1 MDMTAFWLNH
11 KKKQAGEGRYYY
23 FYPYTRCE
31 IDDTPTIIID
41 GKQYVRIEVSEAE
54 FKALRKRDI
63 KEYNSD
69 RRAHNKKW
77 TADIPRLEN
86 EDGEEIDF
94 WTDRAED
101 KRTHY
106 IDDDIC
112 EEMDRREA
120 EKALPPLERYIYR
133 ADREGFTQSEIA
145 RELDIDQSTVSRK
158 LDRLYDRMNV
168 VRLYDGERTKKELAF
183 EVGWESFLRNRF
195 MKNDADLWAVTF
207 QILVGEKFLSTLH
220 KWYYSPRELL
230 RYSIRFLMIGGKE
243 TKEELLAQVSDPA
256 KEFFYQRFSDEPK
269 GMQMLCLH
277 VILELERRVMV
288 MSEPTGNV
296 FHGMERAIEKLA
308 HRRKMTY
315 DFYLDEI
322 LSRKY
327 SLHRIRWELS
337 YAQRIAAKT
346 RKKEIRTAMQQVIA
360 SLKRDQKR
368 LQRDLLNA
376 IQAHIASL
384 PPEIAA
390 KIYKKANKKTYKN

>member
-1 MDMTAFWLNH
+1 M
-11 KKKQAGEGRYYY
+11 K
-23 FYPYTRCE
+23 
-31 IDDTPTIIID
+31 
-41 GKQYVRIEVSEAE
+41 
-54 FKALRKRDI
+54 
-63 KEYNSD
+63 
-69 RRAHNKKW
+69 
-77 TADIPRLEN
+77 N

-106 IDDDIC
+106 IGDDIC
-112 EEMDRREA
+112 EEMDRKAA
-120 EKALPPLERYIYR
+120 EKALLPLERYIYR

-145 RELDIDQSTVSRK
+145 RELGIDQSTVSRK

-256 KEFFYQRFSDEPK
+256 KEFFDQRFKDESK
-269 GMQMLCLH
+269 GMQMLCLR

-288 MSEPTGNV
+288 MPEPTGNV

-327 SLHRIRWELS
+327 SLHRIRWDLS

-360 SLKRDQKR
+360 SLERDQKG
-368 LQRDLLNA
+368 LQRKLRTILE
-376 IQAHIASL
+376 AHWASL
-384 PPEIAA
+384 P
-390 KIYKKANKKTYKN
+390 KKPPPAG

>member
-1 MDMTAFWLNH
+1 
-11 KKKQAGEGRYYY
+11 
-23 FYPYTRCE
+23 
-31 IDDTPTIIID
+31 
-41 GKQYVRIEVSEAE
+41 
-54 FKALRKRDI
+54 
-63 KEYNSD
+63 
-69 RRAHNKKW
+69 
-77 TADIPRLEN
+77 
-86 EDGEEIDF
+86 
-94 WTDRAED
+94 
-101 KRTHY
+101 
-106 IDDDIC
+106 
-112 EEMDRREA
+112 MDRKEA
-120 EKALPPLERYIYR
+120 EKALPPLERYIFH

-145 RELDIDQSTVSRK
+145 RELGIDQSTVSRK

-207 QILVGEKFLSTLH
+207 QILVGGKFLSTLH

-230 RYSIRFLMIGGKE
+230 RYSIRFLMMGGKE
-243 TKEELLAQVSDPA
+243 TREELLAQVSDPA
-256 KEFFYQRFSDEPK
+256 KEFFDQRFRDEPK
-269 GMQMLCLH
+269 GMQMLCLR

-296 FHGMERAIEKLA
+296 FHGMERSIEKLA

-346 RKKEIRTAMQQVIA
+346 RKKEIRIAMGNIRV
-360 SLKRDQKR
+360 
-368 LQRDLLNA
+368 
-376 IQAHIASL
+376 
-384 PPEIAA
+384 
-390 KIYKKANKKTYKN
+390 

>member
-1 MDMTAFWLNH
+1 MSYILWYHGGMDITAYWLNH
-11 KKKQAGEGRYYY
+11 KKRDAGEGTVYY
-23 FYPYTRCE
+23 FYPYTRWE
-31 IDDTPTIIID
+31 KDATPTLFIG
-41 GKQYVRIEVSEAE
+41 GKHYVRIAVSEAG

-77 TADIPRLEN
+77 TADIPKLKN
-86 EDGEEIDF
+86 EDGDEIDF

-106 IDDDIC
+106 IGDDIC
-112 EEMDRREA
+112 EEMDRKAA

-145 RELDIDQSTVSRK
+145 RELGIDQSTVSRK
-158 LDRLYDRMNV
+158 QDRLYDRMNV

-183 EVGWESFLRNRF
+183 EIGWESFLRNRF

-256 KEFFYQRFSDEPK
+256 KEFFDQRFKDEPK
-269 GMQMLCLH
+269 GMQMLCLR
-277 VILELERRVMV
+277 VIFELERRVTV
-288 MSEPTGNV
+288 MPEPTGNV

-360 SLKRDQKR
+360 SLERDQKR
-368 LQRDLLNA
+368 LQRKLRTILE
-376 IQAHIASL
+376 AHWASI
-384 PPEIAA
+384 P
-390 KIYKKANKKTYKN
+390 KKTPPSS

>member
-11 KKKQAGEGRYYY
+11 KKMQAGEGRYYY

-41 GKQYVRIEVSEAE
+41 GKQYIRIEVSEAE

-77 TADIPRLEN
+77 TADIPRMEN

-101 KRTHY
+101 KRMHY

-133 ADREGFTQSEIA
+133 TDREGFTQSEIA
-145 RELDIDQSTVSRK
+145 RELGIDQSTVSRK

-230 RYSIRFLMIGGKE
+230 RYSIRFLMVGSKE

-256 KEFFYQRFSDEPK
+256 KEFFDQRFKDEPK
-269 GMQMLCLH
+269 GMQMLCLR

-288 MSEPTGNV
+288 MPEPTGNV

-327 SLHRIRWELS
+327 GLHRIRWDLS

-360 SLKRDQKR
+360 SLEQYQKK
-368 LQRDLLNA
+368 LQKDLLNA

-390 KIYKKANKKTYKN
+390 KIYKKANKKTFKN

>member
-31 IDDTPTIIID
+31 IDDTPTIIIG

-54 FKALRKRDI
+54 RDVLLEEDDD
-63 KEYNSD
+63 EYNDERS
-69 RRAHNKKW
+69 AHNKKW
-77 TADIPRLEN
+77 MADIPRLEN

-106 IDDDIC
+106 IDEDIC
-112 EEMDRREA
+112 EEMDRKEA

-145 RELDIDQSTVSRK
+145 KKTGIDQSTVSRK
-158 LDRLYDRMNV
+158 MDRLYDLMNF

-183 EVGWESFLRNRF
+183 EIGWESFLRNRF

-207 QILVGEKFLSTLH
+207 QILVGENFLSTLQ

-230 RYSIRFLMIGGKE
+230 RYSIRFLMMGGKE
-243 TKEELLAQVSDPA
+243 TREELLAQVSDPA
-256 KEFFYQRFSDEPK
+256 KEFFDQRFRDEPK
-269 GMQMLCLH
+269 GMQMLCLR

-288 MSEPTGNV
+288 MPEPTGNV

-360 SLKRDQKR
+360 SLERDQKR
-368 LQRDLLNA
+368 LQRKLRTILE
-376 IQAHIASL
+376 AHWASL
-384 PPEIAA
+384 P
-390 KIYKKANKKTYKN
+390 KKTPPSG

>member
-77 TADIPRLEN
+77 TADIPRLKN

-106 IDDDIC
+106 IDEDIC
-112 EEMDRREA
+112 EEMDRKEA
-120 EKALPPLERYIYR
+120 EKALPPLERC
-133 ADREGFTQSEIA
+133 EIA
-145 RELDIDQSTVSRK
+145 RELGIDQSTVSRK

-183 EVGWESFLRNRF
+183 EIGWESFLRNRF

-207 QILVGEKFLSTLH
+207 QILVGDRFLSTLH

-230 RYSIRFLMIGGKE
+230 RYSIRFLMMGGKE

-256 KEFFYQRFSDEPK
+256 KEFFDQRFKDEPK
-269 GMQMLCLH
+269 GMQMLCLR

-288 MSEPTGNV
+288 MPKPTGNV

-360 SLKRDQKR
+360 SLERDQKR
-368 LQRDLLNA
+368 LQRKLRTILE
-376 IQAHIASL
+376 AHWASL
-384 PPEIAA
+384 P
-390 KIYKKANKKTYKN
+390 KKPPPAG

>member
-1 MDMTAFWLNH
+1 MSYILWYHGGMDITAYWLNH
-11 KKKQAGEGRYYY
+11 KKRDAGEGKVYY

-31 IDDTPTIIID
+31 ADDTPTFFIA
-41 GKQYVRIEVSEAE
+41 GKHYVRIAVSEE
-54 FKALRKRDI
+54 EWRRLRKLDD
-63 KEYNSD
+63 KEYNSE
-69 RRAHNKKW
+69 RRAHNKRW
-77 TADIPRLEN
+77 TADIPRLQN
-86 EDGEEIDF
+86 EDGEEFDF
-94 WTDRAED
+94 WSDRAED

-106 IDDDIC
+106 IEDDIC
-112 EEMDRREA
+112 EEMDRRA
-120 EKALPPLERYIYR
+120 AVKCLSPLERRIYR
-133 ADREGFTQSEIA
+133 EDREGYTQSEIA
-145 RELDIDQSTVSRK
+145 KMVRVNQATVSRK
-158 LDRLYDRMNV
+158 LDKIYERMDA
-168 VRLYDGERTKKELAF
+168 VRLYDGDRSWKELAF
-183 EVGWESFLRNRF
+183 EIGWESFLRNRF
-195 MKNDADLWAVTF
+195 MKNDADVRAFAL
-207 QILVGEKFLSTLH
+207 QLLVGELFLSTLH

-230 RYSIRFLMIGGKE
+230 RYSIRFLMMGGKE
-243 TKEELLAQVSDPA
+243 TREELLSQVSDPA
-256 KEFFYQRFSDEPK
+256 KEFFDQRFKDEPK
-269 GMQMLCLH
+269 GMQMLCLR

-360 SLKRDQKR
+360 SLERDQKR

-376 IQAHIASL
+376 MHTRL
-384 PPEIAA
+384 AA
-390 KIYKKANKKTYKN
+390 FI

>member
-1 MDMTAFWLNH
+1 MDMTAYWLNF
-11 KKKQAGEGRYYY
+11 KKKRAGEGKYYY

-77 TADIPRLEN
+77 TADIPRLQN

-94 WTDRAED
+94 WSDRAED

-120 EKALPPLERYIYR
+120 EKALPPIERYIYR

-145 RELDIDQSTVSRK
+145 KMVGVNQATVSRK
-158 LDRLYDRMNV
+158 LDIIYERMDA
-168 VRLYDGERTKKELAF
+168 VRLYDGDRSWKELAF
-183 EVGWESFLRNRF
+183 EIGWESFLRNRF
-195 MKNDADLWAVTF
+195 MKNDADLWAITF

-256 KEFFYQRFSDEPK
+256 KEFFDQRFKDEPK
-269 GMQMLCLH
+269 GMQMLCLR

-288 MSEPTGNV
+288 MPEPTGNV

-327 SLHRIRWELS
+327 SLHRIRWDLS

-360 SLKRDQKR
+360 SLERDQKR
-368 LQRDLLNA
+368 LQKKLRA
-376 IQAHIASL
+376 ILEAHWAIL
-384 PPEIAA
+384 P
-390 KIYKKANKKTYKN
+390 KKPPPAG